1 MKKIILFVMAAAV
14 FSACQESLEDR
25 CEREAKE
32 YTRKNCPAM
41 IAGEIMMDSMTFDK
55 ATHTIHYHYKLMGNS
70 DQAGAYKKDEVRQLL
85 KDALKN
91 TMSVQVYKD
100 EGYKF
105 QYTYRSEKD
114 PQVIW
119 FDVVLTNKD
128 Y

>member
-41 IAGEIMMDSMTFDK
+41 IAEEIMMDSMTFDK